1 MKIQCHVYMA
11 YLTILSSCLGH
22 LSLWYL
28 TWVNFEGENKNGAID
43 LKSLEA
49 AFQEEGDLQPHLVEN
64 LIKEAQ
70 PETHREFVSQPF
82 ENFKILRSHLF
93 PS

>member
-1 MKIQCHVYMA
+1 M
-11 YLTILSSCLGH
+11 SCLYAIFD
-22 LSLWYL
+22 LEWLFRASWYL
-28 TWVNFEGENKNGAID
+28 TWVNFESENKNVAID

-70 PETHREFVSQPF
+70 PETHREFV
-82 ENFKILRSHLF
+82 
-93 PS
+93 